1 MHCRGLNLAEFPQVA
16 ELARRQGIKNP
27 PRLLP
32 YSARLEMSQLVASF
46 KDKGHALPP
55 SCMLYPVN
63 LIQLGP
69 PSQLQ
74 ETTQA
79 GKCFS
84 PPYRDILP

>member
-46 KDKGHALPP
+46 KDKGH
-55 SCMLYPVN
+55 
-63 LIQLGP
+63 GP
-69 PSQLQ
+69 PTQLYLIPSLSNRR
-74 ETTQA
+74 QA
-79 GKCFS
+79 S
-84 PPYRDILP
+84 N